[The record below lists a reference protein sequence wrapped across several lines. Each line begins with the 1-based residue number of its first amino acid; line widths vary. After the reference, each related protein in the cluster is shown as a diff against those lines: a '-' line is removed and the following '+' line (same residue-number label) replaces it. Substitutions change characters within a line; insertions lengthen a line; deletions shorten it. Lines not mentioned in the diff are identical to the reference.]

1 MLPAVILL
9 IAAALLLSYSLVIE
23 PQQHKVETI
32 PLFSAKLPQ
41 GFVLTVVQL
50 SDLHIGSL
58 SAEFLEKTAH
68 RVREQ
73 APDLIVLTGD
83 YLSSQSMFDRVGTP
97 AFSAELQALR
107 GFVSA
112 LSAPHGVWAVRG
124 NHDFSD
130 DKETGDILLDLF
142 AGENRPMLTNQ
153 VQRLSINGQ
162 ALYLAG
168 VDYSAFDAGQTAR
181 FTVRNE
187 GEEKFLRAGRSSKN
201 SYTHYYPL
209 NDGPWQDYSFYAR
222 FRLSKP
228 ATSTMGLLF
237 YSHYPHGYDRYYRWR
252 WYPEEQRFRFAPHGT
267 SVVEQTLADPFPMV
281 AGHWYR
287 AAVKVETRTGCTVM
301 YGKAWPADEPEP
313 AAWQAIAVDSST
325 TRLQRGAIGLYCNQP
340 GLHDFDDLLVSTQQG
355 DTLVRENLQALTPGF
370 KPDQWIDFN
379 WNEAA
384 VPMLARQIP
393 DSCFSIL
400 LAHHPAFIRQA
411 AAEGMD
417 LQLSGHTHGGQIY
430 LPLLGAPWARSP
442 GIRLPI
448 RGLSRHGNTLL
459 YINRGLGTILL
470 PIRFLNPPE
479 ITVIKIQGTR
489 NGARKE

>member
-1 MLPAVILL
+1 MLPAMILL
-9 IAAALLLSYSLVIE
+9 IAVALLVGYSLVIE
-23 PQQHKVETI
+23 PHQQKVETV

-41 GFVLTVVQL
+41 GFALTVVQL

-58 SAEFLEKTAH
+58 SAEFLEKTVR

-83 YLSSQSMFDRVGTP
+83 YPSSQSMFDRIETP
-97 AFSAELQALR
+97 AFKVEMEALR
-107 GFVSA
+107 GFVSS

-130 DKETGDILLDLF
+130 DKEIGDVLLDLLRN
-142 AGENRPMLTNQ
+142 ENRPVLTNQ
-153 VQRLSINGQ
+153 LQRLFVNGQ

-201 SYTHYYPL
+201 SYTHFYPPT
-209 NDGPWQDYSFYAR
+209 DGPWQNYSFHAR

-228 ATSTMGLLF
+228 AASTMGLIF
-237 YSHYPHGYDRYYRWR
+237 YSHYPQGYDRYYRWR
-252 WYPEEQRFRFAPHGT
+252 WFPEEQRFRFAPHGT
-267 SVVEQTLADPFPMV
+267 SVVEQALADPFPMA
-281 AGHWYR
+281 AGRWYC
-287 AAVKVETRTGCTVM
+287 AAVKVETHSGLTVM
-301 YGKAWPADEPEP
+301 YGKAWPAGEPEP
-313 AAWQAIAVDSST
+313 EVWQATAIDSSAG
-325 TRLQRGAIGLYCNQP
+325 RLQSGVIGLYCNQP
-340 GLHDFDDLLVSTQQG
+340 GLHDFDDLLVYNQQG
-355 DTLVRENLQALTPGF
+355 DTLVRENLQALTPGC
-370 KPDQWIDFN
+370 KPDRWIDFN

-411 AAEGMD
+411 ASEGID
-417 LQLSGHTHGGQIY
+417 LQLSGHTHGGQVY
-430 LPLLGAPWARSP
+430 FPLLGAPWARSP
-442 GIRLPI
+442 GFRHPS
-448 RGLSRHGNTLL
+448 RGLSHHGGTTL
-459 YINRGLGTILL
+459 YINRGLGTILF
-470 PIRFLNPPE
+470 PIRFLSPPE

-489 NGARKE
+489 KE